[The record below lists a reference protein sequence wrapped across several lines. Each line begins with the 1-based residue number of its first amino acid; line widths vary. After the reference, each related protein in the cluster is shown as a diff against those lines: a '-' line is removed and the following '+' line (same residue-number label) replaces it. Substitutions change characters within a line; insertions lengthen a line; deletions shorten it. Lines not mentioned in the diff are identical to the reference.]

1 MRIRSTVAGLALGAG
16 VLFLGAPIAMAD
28 NAQPAPPTSTQVTE
42 RPSPAPPTTTRTTA
56 PPTSRPATLPPAP
69 SERPAVVKPVGA
81 PETGGG
87 MDESSSPAGALAI
100 GGIALVVLAAGGS
113 VIYRRTRKQG

>member
-1 MRIRSTVAGLALGAG
+1 MAGLALGAG

-28 NAQPAPPTSTQVTE
+28 NAQQPAPPTSTQVSE
-42 RPSPAPPTTTRTTA
+42 RPMPSATTPPTNTRT
-56 PPTSRPATLPPAP
+56 TSRPATLPPAP
-69 SERPAVVKPVGA
+69 TQRPGIVKPVGA

-87 MDESSSPAGALAI
+87 MDESSSPVGALAI
-100 GGIALVVLAAGGS
+100 GGIALVVVAAGGS